1 MVQGHAGI
9 EGPLDTKLFVRYC
22 IREATGLAVMGVAL
36 FWSAGRVD
44 WWPAWATLIVM
55 LGWILATSIII
66 LRVQPGLLAERLGPR
81 KGAKPWDLAIM
92 SILGMA
98 QLARYI
104 VAGLDLRNG
113 WTDALPFAAQLA
125 ALALCIVG
133 YTLVVWATASNAFFS
148 QIVRLQPERGQVVVT
163 GGPYHLVRHPAYA
176 GAIVFELA
184 APVLLASWWAMIPSA
199 LGAVL
204 LILRTGLEDR
214 TLRTDLAG
222 YAEYAGRV
230 RFRLLP
236 GVW

>member
-1 MVQGHAGI
+1 M
-9 EGPLDTKLFVRYC
+9 DTKLFVRYC
-22 IREATGLAVMGVAL
+22 VREAAGLAVMGVAL
-36 FWSAGRVD
+36 FWSAGRVV

-55 LGWILATSIII
+55 LGWILATAIII
-66 LRVQPGLLAERLGPR
+66 LRVQPGLLAERMGPR
-81 KGAKPWDLAIM
+81 KGAKPWDVAIM
-92 SILGMA
+92 SILGIT

-113 WTDALPFAAQLA
+113 WTDALPLAAQLA

-148 QIVRLQPERGQVVVT
+148 QIVRLQPERGQVVVA
-163 GGPYHLVRHPAYA
+163 GGPYQLVRHPAYA

-184 APVLLASWWAMIPSA
+184 APVLLGSWWAVIPSA
-199 LGAVL
+199 LGAFL
-204 LILRTGLEDR
+204 LILRTSLEDR
-214 TLRTDLAG
+214 TLRADLAG
-222 YAEYAGRV
+222 YAEYADRV

>member
-22 IREATGLAVMGVAL
+22 IREAAGLTVMGVAS

-44 WWPAWATLIVM
+44 WWPAWATLVVM

-66 LRVQPGLLAERLGPR
+66 LRVQPGLLAERLGPS

-92 SILGMA
+92 SILGLA
-98 QLARYI
+98 QLTRYI

-148 QIVRLQPERGQVVVT
+148 QIVRLQPERGQVVVA

-199 LGAVL
+199 LGAFL
-204 LILRTGLEDR
+204 LILRTSLEDR
-214 TLRTDLAG
+214 TLRADLAG
-222 YAEYAGRV
+222 YAKYADRV

>member
-1 MVQGHAGI
+1 
-9 EGPLDTKLFVRYC
+9 
-22 IREATGLAVMGVAL
+22 
-36 FWSAGRVD
+36 
-44 WWPAWATLIVM
+44 M
-55 LGWILATSIII
+55 LGWILATAIVI

-81 KGAKPWDLAIM
+81 KGAKAWDVAIM
-92 SILGMA
+92 SALGVA

-104 VAGLDLRNG
+104 VAGLDVRNG
-113 WTDALPFAAQLA
+113 WTDALPLAAQLA
-125 ALALCIVG
+125 ALVLCIAG

-148 QIVRLQPERGQVVVT
+148 QIVRLQSERGQDVVT
-163 GGPYHLVRHPAYA
+163 GGPYHFVRHPAYA

-214 TLRTDLAG
+214 TLQAELTG

-230 RFRLLP
+230 GIVFPRCLVGPAPPTLIPPNGLSLEYHLRRRSVP
-236 GVW
+236 TPAWRWGDQICVNR

>member
-1 MVQGHAGI
+1 MDQGHAGT
-9 EGPLDTKLFVRYC
+9 ESHLDTRLFVRYC
-22 IREATGLAVMGVAL
+22 VREATGLAVMGVAL
-36 FWSAGRVD
+36 FWSAGRVN
-44 WWPAWATLIVM
+44 WWPAWATLLVM
-55 LGWILATSIII
+55 LGWILATAIVI

-92 SILGMA
+92 SVLGMA

-113 WTDALPFAAQLA
+113 WTDALPLAAQIV
-125 ALALCIVG
+125 ALLLCILS
-133 YTLVVWATASNAFFS
+133 YALVVWATASNAFFS
-148 QIVRLQPERGQVVVT
+148 QIVRLQPERGQDVIT
-163 GGPYHLVRHPAYA
+163 GGPYRFVRHPAYA

-214 TLRTDLAG
+214 TLQAELTG

-230 RFRLLP
+230 RHRLLP